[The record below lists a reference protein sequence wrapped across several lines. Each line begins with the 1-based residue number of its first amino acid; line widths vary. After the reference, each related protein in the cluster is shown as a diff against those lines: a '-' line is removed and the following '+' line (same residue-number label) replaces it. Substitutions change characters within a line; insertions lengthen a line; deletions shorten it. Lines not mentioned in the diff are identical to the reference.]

1 VTTGLV
7 IAQRRIGPA
16 ALLAALAGVAVIVAV
31 VTPESTEAAGGGRS
45 SYSAAPAGTRM
56 VYELAQRMGWRT
68 VRRQGPLDS
77 GATPSVQVVLA
88 PEQALGA
95 VEVHRL
101 LENVRHGGGLIFDVE
116 GANEIADSIGVILAT
131 PFMAMSGTGDR
142 DCPDRPSLRRRA
154 ALSFPPMLHELRW
167 RRPPPGPVTDI
178 SAATGISP
186 RLVVGAAFPLGAG
199 RVAAMSAAGALSNEA
214 VRTCGW
220 GADIAS
226 ARALEL
232 VRPVGVDHPVIAFDE
247 YHHGHG
253 AHGGTLRAVSLYLA
267 HTGSGHF
274 LAQALIA
281 ALVLLLAK
289 MPRPIVP
296 RDPERIPRRSPLE
309 HANALA
315 YAYADVAATRTATS
329 RLVSGLRRRAGRTV
343 AVRASDDDAA
353 FLDAVVRRTPALAT
367 SAGIVR
373 RALASTLAPR
383 EFATVGGAIRDIE
396 QGLTTSPPARS

>member
-7 IAQRRIGPA
+7 IGQRRIGPA
-16 ALLAALAGVAVIVAV
+16 ALLAALTGVALIVAVI
-31 VTPESTEAAGGGRS
+31 TPESTKAAGGGRS

-68 VRRQGPLDS
+68 VRREVPLDS
-77 GATPSVQVVLA
+77 GAAPSVQVVLE
-88 PEQALGA
+88 PQQALGA

-101 LENVRHGGGLIFDVE
+101 LENARRGGGLIFDVE

-131 PFMAMSGTGDR
+131 PVMAMAGTIDNDCADR
-142 DCPDRPSLRRRA
+142 RSFRRRE
-154 ALSFPPMLHELRW
+154 ALAFPPFFHELRW
-167 RRPPPGPVTDI
+167 RRPPPGPVTEI
-178 SAATGISP
+178 SAATRVFP
-186 RLVVGAAFPLGAG
+186 RFVVGAAFPFGAG
-199 RVAAMSAAGALSNEA
+199 RIVAMSAAAALSNEA

-232 VRPVGVDHPVIAFDE
+232 VRPAGVDHPVIAFDE
-247 YHHGHG
+247 YHHGRG

-281 ALVLLLAK
+281 AFLLLLAT
-289 MPRPIVP
+289 MPRPIIP

-367 SAGIVR
+367 SAGIVQ
-373 RALASTLAPR
+373 RALVHTLVPR
-383 EFATVGGAIRDIE
+383 EFAAVGGAISEIE
-396 QGLTTSPPARS
+396 QQLTTSPPAKS